1 MSMKSWQLWA
11 IAAVITLAS
20 AVYQRLTGPTWP
32 LRGSVQLEGTEVR
45 FRLPRSHAGNSDA
58 EVRLN
63 VPAKIITGLAEFR
76 RYKSNDLWMR
86 QPMTREGDDLVLRL
100 PLQPKAGKVMY
111 RIRLAGTDG
120 RTAELTP
127 EPVVIR
133 FRGEVPAPV
142 MIPHILAMFLGM
154 LFSNMAAL
162 ESLAAGQRL
171 RRLAAWTLTCISI
184 GGLILGPVVQKYAFD
199 SYWTGWPLGQDL
211 TDNKTAVIAL
221 AWALALW
228 RIRKSPPARAWVLTA
243 AAITMTVYLIPHS
256 VLGSE
261 LDYTAAPK

>member
-11 IAAVITLAS
+11 IAVTITLAS

-45 FRLPRSHAGNSDA
+45 FRLPRSHAGDSDA
-58 EVRLN
+58 EVRLK
-63 VPAKIITGLAEFR
+63 VPAKSITGMAEFR
-76 RYKSNDLWMR
+76 RYKSNDLWTP
-86 QPMTREGDDLVLRL
+86 QPMAREGEELVLRL
-100 PLQPKAGKVMY
+100 PHQPKAGKVMY
-111 RIRLAGTDG
+111 RVRLAGTDG
-120 RTAELTP
+120 GTVELTP
-127 EPVVIR
+127 DPVVIR
-133 FRGEVPAPV
+133 FRGEVPAVV

-162 ESLAAGQRL
+162 EALAGGWRA
-171 RRLAAWTLTCISI
+171 RRLTAWTLYCILI

-199 SYWTGWPLGQDL
+199 SYWTGWPFGQDL

-221 AWALALW
+221 AWVLALW
-228 RIRKSPPARAWVLTA
+228 RTRKSPPARAWVLTA

-261 LDYTAAPK
+261 LDYTAAAK